1 MRAAHVLCVVA
12 PSASLRRIPT
22 KQVVLLLRFKGK
34 EVPAPFEFDQF
45 AQLIRVRCAAIA
57 GGVLLLVDE
66 EMKRDSQAGPSMTP
80 STPASLKL

>member
-22 KQVVLLLRFKGK
+22 KQAFFALALMKNYL
-34 EVPAPFEFDQF
+34 APFEFDQF
-45 AQLIRVRCAAIA
+45 AQLIRVRCAAIS

-66 EMKRDSQAGPSMTP
+66 EIKHDSQAGTSMTP
-80 STPASLKL
+80 STTASLKL